1 MPITRLGL
9 VLLSLIK
16 KHVDVLVLP
25 DSLGVVT
32 VGIRGGA
39 GVGMSPEAP
48 VVAIDGM
55 QKLQTEVES
64 KKTWEDKQKHQR
76 RHNMIH

>member
-1 MPITRLGL
+1 MPITGLGL

-32 VGIRGGA
+32 VGIRGRKGHQ
-39 GVGMSPEAP
+39 GGSQRWDVTRSTCGSHRWYVEAP
-48 VVAIDGM
+48 DRGG
-55 QKLQTEVES
+55 ES
-64 KKTWEDKQKHQR
+64 EKTWEDQQKC
-76 RHNMIH
+76 

>member
-1 MPITRLGL
+1 MPITGLGL

-32 VGIRGGA
+32 IGIRGRKGA
-39 GVGMSPEAP
+39 PGGEPEVGCH
-48 VVAIDGM
+48 
-55 QKLQTEVES
+55 
-64 KKTWEDKQKHQR
+64 QKHLW
-76 RHNMIH
+76 